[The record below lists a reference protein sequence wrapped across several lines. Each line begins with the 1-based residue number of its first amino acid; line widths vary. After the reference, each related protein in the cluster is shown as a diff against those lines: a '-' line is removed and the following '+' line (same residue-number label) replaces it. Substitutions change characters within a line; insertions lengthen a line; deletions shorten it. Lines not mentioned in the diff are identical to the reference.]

1 MVPSGDH
8 SPCFREEEDNCT
20 PGWNG
25 EAESG
30 TRGIPGQVG
39 SKCQGGVGRRE
50 KAFFE
55 SPGVV
60 APLGGAFPTDL

>member
-1 MVPSGDH
+1 MAPSGDH
-8 SPCFREEEDNCT
+8 IPHFLDEEDNCT

-39 SKCQGGVGRRE
+39 SMCQGGVGKRE
-50 KAFFE
+50 AFFE
-55 SPGVV
+55 SLGVV
-60 APLGGAFPTDL
+60 AP